1 MIKLGAKKIIYGAE
15 AREKLLEGIDTVANA
30 IKVTLGPAARTVVL
44 EKSWGSP
51 SIIND
56 GVTIAK
62 DIELGDPFADMGAK
76 LVKEVAS
83 KTQDNAGD
91 GTSTASILAQSLCHH
106 GLENMESGSSP
117 VELKAGF
124 DAAIEAVVESL
135 KERAVPV
142 ETGETIKQVATIAS
156 NNDDEIGSLIAD
168 AVDAVGRE
176 GVITVEEAKSIE
188 TSLNVVEG
196 MEFNKGYVS
205 PYMITDREKRE
216 AVHESPLV
224 LLTDHTINSAQDL
237 LPSLEASVQQKRPL
251 LIVAKDIEGEALAT
265 LVLNVVSK
273 VVKAVAVKA
282 PGFGDEIS
290 EQLEDIAV
298 LTGAKP
304 LFKDQGA
311 DLKAQGPTS
320 LGSADR
326 VIVGKSKTTI
336 VGGGGDAKAT
346 EERAELLRGQAKL
359 ATGKWDREKIEKRV
373 GKLTG
378 GVAVLKIGAATETE
392 VKETKARVDD
402 ALNATRAAMAEGVV
416 AGGGVTL
423 LRSRECLKDLASSAK
438 GDRAVGI
445 NLVYEALEAPTRQ
458 ISENA
463 GADGDAVIAKILS
476 SDDENYGY
484 NARTGEYVDMI
495 GAGILDPAKVTR
507 NALQSAGSIAG
518 MVLTTETLIADDPE
532 QKEDTPAMPD
542 MGGGMGGMGG
552 MGF

>member
-1 MIKLGAKKIIYGAE
+1 MGAKKIVYGEE

-62 DIELGDPFADMGAK
+62 DIELGDPFANMGAK
-76 LVKEVAS
+76 LIQEVAS

-106 GLENMESGSSP
+106 GLKNMESGSSP

-124 DAAIEAVVESL
+124 DKAIETVVDSL
-135 KERAVPV
+135 KDRAVPV
-142 ETGETIKQVATIAS
+142 ETSETIKQVATIAS
-156 NNDDEIGSLIAD
+156 NNDEEIGSLIAE

-196 MEFNKGYVS
+196 MEFNKGYMS

-216 AVHESPLV
+216 AVHESPLI

-237 LPSLEASVQQKRPL
+237 LPTLEASVQQKRPL

-311 DLKAQGPTS
+311 DLKAQGPSS

-326 VIVGKSKTTI
+326 IIVAKNKTTV
-336 VGGGGDAKAT
+336 VGGGGDKKAT

-359 ATGKWDREKIEKRV
+359 STSKWDREKIEKRV

-423 LRSRECLKDLASSAK
+423 LRAREVLKGLAESAD
-438 GDRAVGI
+438 GDRAIGI
-445 NLVYEALEAPTRQ
+445 NLVYEALAAPTWQ
-458 ISENA
+458 ISANA
-463 GADGDAVIAKILS
+463 GADGDEVISKILS
-476 SDDENYGY
+476 NDDENFGY
-484 NARTGEYVDMI
+484 NARSGEYVNMVET
-495 GAGILDPAKVTR
+495 GILDPAKVTR
-507 NALQSAGSIAG
+507 NALESAGSIAG
-518 MVLTTETLIADDPE
+518 LVLTTETLIADDPD
-532 QKEDTPAMPD
+532 QKEAAPAMPD